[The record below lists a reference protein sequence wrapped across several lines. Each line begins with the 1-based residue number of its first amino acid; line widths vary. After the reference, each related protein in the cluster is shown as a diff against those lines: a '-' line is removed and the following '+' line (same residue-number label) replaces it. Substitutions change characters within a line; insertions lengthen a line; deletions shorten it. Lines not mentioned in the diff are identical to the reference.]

1 MKPLMQLAAVGV
13 VGVVAWKILGL
24 LVLPLLGTMLGFAFV
39 ALKIAFIVAL
49 AVMVMRWLRKGK
61 KDAAPA
67 AS

>member
-24 LVLPLLGTMLGFAFV
+24 LVLPLLGTVLGLAFV
-39 ALKIAFIVAL
+39 AVKIAIILAL
-49 AVMVMRWLRKGK
+49 VVMVMRWLRKGK
-61 KDAAPA
+61 KDEAPA